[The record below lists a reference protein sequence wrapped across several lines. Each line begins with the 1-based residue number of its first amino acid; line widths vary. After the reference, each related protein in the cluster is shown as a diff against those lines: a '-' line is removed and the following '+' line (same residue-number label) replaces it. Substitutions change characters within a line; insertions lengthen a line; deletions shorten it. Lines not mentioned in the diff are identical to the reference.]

1 MSNDINNL
9 NNENKYIKDMFSF
22 LSNKLNDET
31 IKEEIEKNVF
41 ARNNIEEFISIVKN
55 ADYSKTESILNYRN
69 GNMFDDL
76 FKEYFEETNLRE
88 ISNFDYVSY
97 TPVDKLTYEFIKK
110 WYLKMIHML
119 YKFMNNLKAME
130 ITMLSIILL

>member
-9 NNENKYIKDMFSF
+9 HNENKYIKDIFSF
-22 LSNKLNDET
+22 LSSKLTEKT

-41 ARNNIEEFISIVKN
+41 TPNKIEEFVSIVKN
-55 ADYSKTESILNYRN
+55 ADYSKIESILNYHN

-76 FKEYFEETNLRE
+76 FKEYFEETNLGE

-110 WYLKMIHML
+110 
-119 YKFMNNLKAME
+119 
-130 ITMLSIILL
+130 